1 MSVIRFPW
9 KRFVTA
15 PISDPDDAVFLN
27 KVYLHLVKFDN
38 ESVKFFWK
46 RSEEQEEKR
55 SSVCSGP
62 ESWLKRASLFWK
74 FENTALILVMATSSH
89 NMNELE
95 DVSVDDLGSQKIGCS
110 SAVAATCD
118 ALSIISLVARKL
130 PGASFSLVRKGAGKP
145 LLH

>member
-1 MSVIRFPW
+1 
-9 KRFVTA
+9 
-15 PISDPDDAVFLN
+15 
-27 KVYLHLVKFDN
+27 
-38 ESVKFFWK
+38 
-46 RSEEQEEKR
+46 
-55 SSVCSGP
+55 
-62 ESWLKRASLFWK
+62 
-74 FENTALILVMATSSH
+74 MATSSH